1 MKEDKTTIHAF
12 RLHPGDDLKK
22 SLQNFV
28 QECQITSA
36 WIVTAVGSL
45 TQYFIRFA
53 NQDSPSHG
61 VGHFEILSLAGTMG
75 PSGPHLHICLANEEG
90 QTVGGHLMEGCLV
103 FTTVE
108 LVIQEGRSMRFGRSR
123 DESTGWSELEISKS

>member
-1 MKEDKTTIHAF
+1 MKQDKTRIHAF
-12 RLHPGDDLKK
+12 RLHPGDDLKE

-45 TQYFIRFA
+45 TQYLIRFA
-53 NQDSPSHG
+53 NQKSPSHG

-75 PSGPHLHICLANEEG
+75 PAGLHLHICLANEEG
-90 QTVGGHLMEGCLV
+90 QTIGGHLMEGCLV
-103 FTTVE
+103 STTVE
-108 LVIQEGRSMRFGRSR
+108 LVIQEGLGMRFGRSR
-123 DESTGWSELEISKS
+123 DESTGWTELEISKT